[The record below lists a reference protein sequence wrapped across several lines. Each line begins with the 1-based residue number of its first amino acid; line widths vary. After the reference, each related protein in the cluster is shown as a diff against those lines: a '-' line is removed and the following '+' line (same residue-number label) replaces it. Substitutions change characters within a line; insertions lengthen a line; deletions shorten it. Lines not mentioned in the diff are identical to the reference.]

1 MKQCRHLLILIFS
14 LLYAPTLLAQI
25 GLGIRLGGNLSNA
38 NGDGFRSAQKIGF
51 QAGAALRVD
60 ITKLLAVQ
68 AEPSFNITRIRANDR
83 TAMYPEGIQKGT
95 KSLHYFNLP
104 VLLKLKI
111 TPSFALLG
119 GVEFSSLINDD
130 KYRLNNGAPAFR
142 SDVRFGHSLGVE
154 LSRFYFRYRGLK
166 RPSDVH
172 GNWHADIE
180 QYQLGMKF
188 DLF

>member
-1 MKQCRHLLILIFS
+1 MKQCRHLLILMFS
-14 LLYAPTLLAQI
+14 LLYAPTLLAQV

-38 NGDGFRSAQKIGF
+38 NGDGFRSAKKIGF

-60 ITKLLAVQ
+60 ISKLFAVQ
-68 AEPSFNITRIRANDR
+68 AEPSFNIARIRANDQ
-83 TAMYPEGIQKGT
+83 TAIYPEGIQKGT

-111 TPSFALLG
+111 TPGFALLG
-119 GVEFSSLINDD
+119 GVEFNSLINDD
-130 KYRLNNGAPAFR
+130 RYRLNNGAPAFR
-142 SDVRFGHSLGVE
+142 SGVRFGHSVGLE
-154 LSRFYFRYRGLK
+154 LSRFYFRYRGMK

-188 DLF
+188 DFF